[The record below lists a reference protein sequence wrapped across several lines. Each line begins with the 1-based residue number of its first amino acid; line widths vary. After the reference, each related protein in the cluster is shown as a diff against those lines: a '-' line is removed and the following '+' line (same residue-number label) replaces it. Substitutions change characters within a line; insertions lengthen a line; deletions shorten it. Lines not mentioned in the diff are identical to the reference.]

1 MSNQSGSR
9 ALPVTQ
15 PVHFRL
21 LTICILAG
29 IIGILAG
36 IAAEVLDRLIG
47 LVINL
52 AFYQRLSTDLVPI
65 GGNTVGPLAIIIPA
79 IGGLI
84 VGLVGRPGS
93 KLGRRPRNPSAK
105 ETGLVKRRRRPP
117 QNAPP

>member
-52 AFYQRLSTDLVPI
+52 AFYQRLSTELVPI
-65 GGNTVGPLAIIIPA
+65 GGNTVGPLAILIPA

-84 VGLVGRPGS
+84 VGVVGRSGRDPGRGPGIPGA
-93 KLGRRPRNPSAK
+93 LEA
-105 ETGLVKRRRRPP
+105 GLVKRRRRP
-117 QNAPP
+117 